1 MRNLKNR
8 LGVIENQRQ
17 DLIPPEPVSLFF
29 DPVKHA
35 EYLAENPN
43 AKTIL
48 IEAVDARKEKTVE
61 VTP

>member
-1 MRNLKNR
+1 MRNLKSR
-8 LGVIENQRQ
+8 LEVIERERGN
-17 DLIPPEPVSLFF
+17 LIPPEPVSLFF

-48 IEAVDARKEKTVE
+48 IEAVDASKKIKE